1 MSKTFEIELT
11 ELQVNA
17 VLAGLGQLPLK
28 DALDVF
34 NTIHKQCTEQSNE
47 EDK

>member
-34 NTIHKQCTEQSNE
+34 NTIHEQCNDQTNE
-47 EDK
+47 GDK